1 MNGQSDDNFF
11 LKWNV
16 TREKGIFPYIVRS
29 TVPSIVIII
38 FYVVISLTRYKAKG
52 QSLESMV
59 LLSIFI
65 LVAYILSSALRW
77 AASEKRYMNIEKIR
91 SETKRKK

>member
-1 MNGQSDDNFF
+1 M
-11 LKWNV
+11 
-16 TREKGIFPYIVRS
+16 
-29 TVPSIVIII
+29 PSIVIII

-52 QSLESMV
+52 QSLESMI